1 MTAIGDLVLD
11 ALRARPDHV
20 AFLHGGAGLTYR
32 EAERLVLGVADTLAG
47 AGLQPGDTV
56 LQIRPNDPLQ
66 WLVNAACYVAGHRS
80 AALSPG
86 ALRGAALAE
95 RLDLVA
101 PDAVLTEPGD
111 PDLDA
116 WLRARPEVRVLTDRD
131 LRVLTDRDLTATVTA
146 AGEPGVAVPAPAPA
160 SAVVRL
166 AFTSGTTGPVKGV
179 ELSGG
184 ALGTVATVLRDT
196 LPWPERPRVLCPESV
211 SGGFGNMVLPTLML
225 GGTFVVPERPGPEAL
240 LEAAVRHRPTV
251 LMAMPPALRALLVHP
266 GAAGHD
272 WSSLALVVYSGA
284 SFTDEEIDRAH
295 ALFGEVL
302 CGVFGQVEVPKT
314 IAWTRPADHLDPR
327 FRSSLGVPFP
337 GTEVR
342 VCGPDGRDLPAG
354 QPGELWVRGPTT
366 ARGYAFPPGT
376 PFESGWLRTGD
387 VCRRDAHGRLHHVNR
402 VQDVLRT
409 GDAYVCPS
417 DLEAVVSRHIGH
429 PAAVVPTGPGGV
441 AVLVE
446 GVAPPDTGPRGAA
459 SRETASLGTV
469 SRDTTSPGTA
479 SWDKVEKTVRDALR
493 DAPVVID
500 AVLPAERLPR
510 DVMGR
515 LDRARLAEVAG

>member
-11 ALRARPDHV
+11 ALRARPGHV
-20 AFLHGGAGLTYR
+20 AFLHGSAGLTYR
-32 EAERLVLGVADTLAG
+32 EAERLVLGVVDTLAG
-47 AGLQPGDTV
+47 AGLRPGDTV

-101 PDAVLTEPGD
+101 PDAVLAEPGD

-131 LRVLTDRDLTATVTA
+131 LTA
-146 AGEPGVAVPAPAPA
+146 AGEPGIAVRTPAPA

-166 AFTSGTTGPVKGV
+166 AFTSGATGPAKGV

-184 ALGTVATVLRDT
+184 ALGAVATVLRDT

-225 GGTFVVPERPGPEAL
+225 GGTFVVPERPGPDAL

-251 LMAMPPALRALLVHP
+251 LMAMPPALRALLAHP

-272 WSSLALVVYSGA
+272 WSSLELVVYSGA
-284 SFTDEEIDRAH
+284 SFTGEEIDRAH

-342 VCGPDGRDLPAG
+342 VCGPGGRDLPVG
-354 QPGELWVRGPTT
+354 QAGELWVRGPTT
-366 ARGYAFPPGT
+366 ARAYAFPSGT
-376 PFESGWLRTGD
+376 PVENGWLRTGD

-402 VQDVLRT
+402 VQDVLRI
-409 GDAYVCPS
+409 GDAYVCPD
-417 DLEAVVSRHIGH
+417 DLEAAVSRHTGH
-429 PAAVVPTGPGGV
+429 PAAVVPTGPGCV

-446 GVAPPDTGPRGAA
+446 DV
-459 SRETASLGTV
+459 ASL
-469 SRDTTSPGTA
+469 DTA
-479 SWDKVEKTVRDALR
+479 SWDTTEKAVRDALR

-500 AVLPAERLPR
+500 AVLPVERLLR

>member
-1 MTAIGDLVLD
+1 MTAIGGLVLD
-11 ALRARPDHV
+11 ALRARPGHV
-20 AFLHGGAGLTYR
+20 AFLHGSAGLTYR

-47 AGLQPGDTV
+47 AGLRPGDTV

-116 WLRARPEVRVLTDRD
+116 WLRAHPEVRVLTDRD
-131 LRVLTDRDLTATVTA
+131 LTA
-146 AGEPGVAVPAPAPA
+146 AGESGTAVRAAAPA

-184 ALGTVATVLRDT
+184 VLGAAATALRDT

-225 GGTFVVPERPGPEAL
+225 GGTFVVPERPGPDAL
-240 LEAAVRHRPTV
+240 LEAAARHRPTV
-251 LMAMPPALRALLVHP
+251 LMAMPPALRALLAHP

-327 FRSSLGVPFP
+327 LRSSLGVPFP

-342 VCGPDGRDLPAG
+342 VCGPGGRDLPAG
-354 QPGELWVRGPTT
+354 QAGELWVRGPTT
-366 ARGYAFPPGT
+366 AHAYAFPAGT
-376 PFESGWLRTGD
+376 SVEDGWLRTGD
-387 VCRRDAHGRLHHVNR
+387 VCRCDADGCLHYVNR
-402 VQDVLRT
+402 VQDVLRI

-417 DLEAVVSRHIGH
+417 DLEAAVSRHTGH
-429 PAAVVPTGPGGV
+429 PVAVVPTGPASV

-446 GVAPPDTGPRGAA
+446 GVAPLDTL
-459 SRETASLGTV
+459 SRET
-469 SRDTTSPGTA
+469 
-479 SWDKVEKTVRDALR
+479 VEKAVRDALR
-493 DAPVVID
+493 DAPVTID
-500 AVLPAERLPR
+500 AVVPAERLLR

>member
-1 MTAIGDLVLD
+1 MTAIGGLVLD
-11 ALRARPDHV
+11 ALRARPGHV
-20 AFLHGGAGLTYR
+20 AFRHGSAGLTYR
-32 EAERLVLGVADTLAG
+32 EAERLVLGVADALAG
-47 AGLQPGDTV
+47 AGLRPGDTV

-80 AALSPG
+80 AALPPG

-116 WLRARPEVRVLTDRD
+116 WLRTRPEVH
-131 LRVLTDRDLTATVTA
+131 VLTDRDLTATP
-146 AGEPGVAVPAPAPA
+146 EPGTTVRAAAPA

-166 AFTSGTTGPVKGV
+166 AFTSGATGPVKGV

-184 ALGTVATVLRDT
+184 ALGAVATALRDT

-225 GGTFVVPERPGPEAL
+225 GGTFVVPERPGPDGL
-240 LEAAVRHRPTV
+240 LEAAARHRPTV
-251 LMAMPPALRALLVHP
+251 LMAMPPALRALLAHP
-266 GAAGHD
+266 GATAHD

-314 IAWTRPADHLDPR
+314 IAWSRPADHLDPR
-327 FRSSLGVPFP
+327 LRSSLGMPFP

-342 VCGPDGRDLPAG
+342 VCGPDGRDLRAG
-354 QPGELWVRGPTT
+354 QAGELWVRGPTT
-366 ARGYAFPPGT
+366 AHAYAFPAGMPV
-376 PFESGWLRTGD
+376 ENGWLRTGD
-387 VCRRDAHGRLHHVNR
+387 VCRRDADGRLHYVNR
-402 VQDVLRT
+402 VQDVLRI
-409 GDAYVCPS
+409 GDAYVGPS
-417 DLEAVVSRHIGH
+417 DLEAAVSRRIGY
-429 PAAVVPTGPGGV
+429 PAAVVPTGPASV
-441 AVLVE
+441 AVLIE
-446 GVAPPDTGPRGAA
+446 GVT
-459 SRETASLGTV
+459 SRET
-469 SRDTTSPGTA
+469 
-479 SWDKVEKTVRDALR
+479 VEKAVRDALR
-493 DAPVVID
+493 DAPVTID
-500 AVLPAERLPR
+500 AVVPVERLPH

>member
-1 MTAIGDLVLD
+1 MTAIGGLVLD

-20 AFLHGGAGLTYR
+20 AFRHGSAEVTYR
-32 EAERLVLGVADTLAG
+32 EAERLVLGVADALAG
-47 AGLQPGDTV
+47 AGLRPGDTV

-101 PDAVLTEPGD
+101 PDAVLAEPGD

-116 WLRARPEVRVLTDRD
+116 WSRAHPGVRVLTDRD
-131 LRVLTDRDLTATVTA
+131 LMA
-146 AGEPGVAVPAPAPA
+146 AGEPGTAVRAPA

-225 GGTFVVPERPGPEAL
+225 GGTFVVPERPGPDAL

-251 LMAMPPALRALLVHP
+251 LMAMPPALRALLAHP

-314 IAWTRPADHLDPR
+314 IAWTCPADHLDPR

-337 GTEVR
+337 GTEIR
-342 VCGPDGRDLPAG
+342 VCGPGGRDLPAG
-354 QPGELWVRGPTT
+354 QAGELWVRGPTT
-366 ARGYAFPPGT
+366 ACAYAFPAGT
-376 PFESGWLRTGD
+376 PVENGWLRTGD

-402 VQDVLRT
+402 VQDVLRI
-409 GDAYVCPS
+409 GDIYVCPN
-417 DLEAVVSRHIGH
+417 DLEAAVSRHVGH
-429 PAAVVPTGPGGV
+429 LAAVVPTGPASV

-446 GVAPPDTGPRGAA
+446 GVASPDTASRDAVSRGTV
-459 SRETASLGTV
+459 SRERETASRDTV
-469 SRDTTSPGTA
+469 SRDTG
-479 SWDKVEKTVRDALR
+479 SWDTMEKAVRDALR

-500 AVLPAERLPR
+500 AVVPVERLLR